1 MAERASAMTNPT
13 AQNARL
19 GPNAAQA
26 MVGAGVSPDAAL
38 RSAMSINN
46 RGIPAMDRIATTAP
60 TIDATRAV
68 LDYSQKS
75 NVPAQMSRFLD
86 PTLGSRLASIKAGE
100 NIPSPVSPAMT
111 GEGWVDIEKGTNVN
125 SPDVQNLINMA
136 KAASAQ
142 TGQRLTITDAIAHRD
157 TSLQHPAG
165 LAIDL
170 KAYSPVTGKALPN
183 YQTPETFSDYEK
195 IANAMRSAQQGSF
208 PQYND
213 TFRWGG
219 YFGDKNALDL
229 MHFDVNNPKGYGMSG
244 GSWDAGLSPDIA
256 KQYGVSIDPN
266 KAPVKLD
273 ANNGTSPSG
282 FQHMIAGAGADSFRG
297 TPVQIA
303 ASRTGTPSVYEAAA
317 NPIANEYAK
326 QAQADAIAA
335 AKAAGIKSYG
345 YNLPGYENQAT
356 VTTASTQP
364 NVLGQQISGIQK
376 TLEAYN
382 KLTPAEQTAWRNANP
397 GVIDKLAADLSV
409 LKEKYKGTVSINEPL
424 PEGYKVVGSG
434 AYNVPAPGMISGY
447 TNYKNVTFG
456 IPKDVK
462 TTETINA
469 TTPMARAIAP
479 GYGADVAP
487 TQMAAMPDDFRDTMA
502 KLASAAPTQGPQNIT
517 PPGLNVP
524 QNAIPSPSYFAQGN
538 FAPEYYSSPTAL
550 QQTSPS
556 PSYVAQGNFAPEYY
570 SAPIAPTQVAEAPIT
585 GDVPLPRPRPVAPS
599 PVDQALKIA
608 SASTAVRS
616 DMIGGRQN
624 DDARDRKRP
633 VPVAEA
639 DMKAL
644 LAKGYTEKQIKK
656 MTPEEINAI
665 LRPENV
671 AGVVPPVTP
680 TGTATAARGGR
691 MGYAGGGR
699 NQESEEVDSKASSNK
714 KSTATATQPL
724 EARYLNLLPSL
735 PAYQPIN
742 YMTGTGTSA
751 TAPSPAIAS
760 FNNFAT
766 QQVPQMMPPS
776 YSAPSGNTDY
786 VGNNAVANAMRML
799 RMRQLLGQ

>member
-1 MAERASAMTNPT
+1 MAERAAAMTNPA

-38 RSAMSINN
+38 RSAMSINE

-60 TIDATRAV
+60 AIDATRAV

-183 YQTPETFSDYEK
+183 YQTPETFSAYEK

-244 GSWDAGLSPDIA
+244 GSWDAGLSPHIA
-256 KQYGVSIDPN
+256 KQYGVSINPN
-266 KAPVKLD
+266 KAPAELGVQ
-273 ANNGTSPSG
+273 NVTSPSG

-297 TPVQIA
+297 TPVQMA

-345 YNLPGYENQAT
+345 YNLPGFENQAT

-364 NVLGQQISGIQK
+364 NVLGQQIAGIQK

-382 KLTPAEQTAWRNANP
+382 KLTPAEKTAWIKANP
-397 GVIDKLAADLSV
+397 GVIDKLAADLKI
-409 LKEKYKGTVSINEPL
+409 LKEKYKGTVSVNEPL

-479 GYGADVAP
+479 GYGADVSP
-487 TQMAAMPDDFRDTMA
+487 VV
-502 KLASAAPTQGPQNIT
+502 ASAGPQRIT
-517 PPGLNVP
+517 SLVNGPAGFTFPNME
-524 QNAIPSPSYFAQGN
+524 QIAAAQT
-538 FAPEYYSSPTAL
+538 AP
-550 QQTSPS
+550 
-556 PSYVAQGNFAPEYY
+556 V
-570 SAPIAPTQVAEAPIT
+570 QVAETPIT
-585 GDVPLPRPRPVAPS
+585 GDVPLPRPRPENLTQVAQS
-599 PVDQALKIA
+599 PVTLPRPRPANLDPVSQALQVA
-608 SASTAVRS
+608 SNAS
-616 DMIGGRQN
+616 N
-624 DDARDRKRP
+624 LEKFARDRDYNRMDREDKERTKNA
-633 VPVAEA
+633 VSDA
-639 DMKAL
+639 DMEAL
-644 LAKGYTEKQIKK
+644 VGKGYTEQQIKN
-656 MTPEEINAI
+656 MTQEEIDAI

-671 AGVVPPVTP
+671 AGVAPPVTP
-680 TGTATAARGGR
+680 TETVQASAYGGR
-691 MGYAGGGR
+691 IYKAGGGG
-699 NQESEEVDSKASSNK
+699 NQNKETTQSSSSK
-714 KSTATATQPL
+714 KSSASPSTPL
-724 EARYLNLLPSL
+724 GPEYLNLLPSL

-742 YMTGTGTSA
+742 YMTGTGTAA

-776 YSAPSGNTDY
+776 YAAPSGNTDY

-799 RMRQLLGQ
+799 RMRQLLEQ